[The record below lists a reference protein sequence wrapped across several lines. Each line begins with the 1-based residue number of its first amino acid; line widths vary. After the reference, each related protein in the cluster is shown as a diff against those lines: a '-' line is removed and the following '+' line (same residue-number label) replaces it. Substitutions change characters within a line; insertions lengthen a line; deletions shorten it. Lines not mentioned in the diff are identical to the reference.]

1 MIDQPD
7 VSPTDR
13 YINFLIQRGVSLDPT
28 AQTRIERISDQTN
41 WDEPTTAIDFNNIA
55 VMAMIEA
62 DAQTDPSLRE
72 LYFETALSML
82 LTPDRSEHPL
92 CDAHWTMLAAITDE
106 RSASNNAFIGIIHGL
121 PPQTQPLADH
131 SPGLIYLPP
140 TLTGDRVA
148 VWHNLLNAEVEQQ
161 ALQVFALA
169 LQQTQSIFYNA
180 SGQRLLPVIQQIVP
194 EQVPILLQQGITQ
207 LMQGQPEGLILLHR
221 ARDLAPEQSIT
232 AQALYLGYRS
242 IAQWEKA
249 QFWQAAGNSTDDW
262 TQLALDS
269 PFTYLPWDGGYKLAV
284 EASFQ
289 SIVTSVLIGLGD
301 WFEAELTFWRSQL
314 QPDMRVI
321 DVGANVGIYTFS
333 AAHQVGGTGKVLAI
347 EPFSG
352 CVRCLETTC
361 RITLSQVQVC
371 AGAASNQ
378 TGTVKLALNPASELN
393 EITYAQTEQPDQ
405 AFESVP
411 SFTLDNLIQQAA
423 WDRVDFLKI
432 DAEGHELQVLQGA
445 TRILSEFRP
454 VILYENL
461 AGNQGSNRPVA
472 EFLQANGYAL
482 FRYQPYIGR
491 LIAIDPETL
500 ENSLNLV
507 ALPTA

>member
-1 MIDQPD
+1 MIDQTD

-13 YINFLIQRGVSLDPT
+13 YSHFLIQQGVSLTPT
-28 AQTRIERISDQTN
+28 QQTRIKQISDRTN
-41 WDEPTTAIDFNNIA
+41 WDEPATAIDFNNIA
-55 VMAMIEA
+55 VMAMVEA
-62 DAQTDPSLRE
+62 DAQGDPSLRE

-82 LTPDRSEHPL
+82 LAPGVSEHPL
-92 CDAHWTMLAAITDE
+92 CDAHWTMLAAITGE
-106 RSASNNAFIGIIHGL
+106 MSASNDAFIGLINGL
-121 PPQTQPLADH
+121 QQQTIPVADR

-140 TLTGDRVA
+140 TTTGDRA
-148 VWHNLLNAEVEQQ
+148 SIWRNLLNAEVEQQ

-169 LQQTQSIFYNA
+169 LQQTQSIFYNVL
-180 SGQRLLPVIQQIVP
+180 GQRLLPVIQQIVP
-194 EQVPILLQQGITQ
+194 DQVPLLLQQGITQ

-221 ARDLAPEQSIT
+221 ARDRAPERSIT

-242 IAQWEKA
+242 IEQWDKA
-249 QFWQAAGNSTDDW
+249 QFWQMAGHATDEW

-269 PFTYLPWDGGYKLAV
+269 PFTYLPWDGGYQLAV

-314 QPDMRVI
+314 QPGMRVI
-321 DVGANVGIYTFS
+321 DVGANVGVYTFS
-333 AAHQVGGTGKVLAI
+333 AAQQVGATGKVLAI

-352 CVRCLETTC
+352 CVQCLEATC
-361 RITLSQVQVC
+361 RINTITQVQVC
-371 AGAASNQ
+371 AGAASDQ
-378 TGTVKLALNPASELN
+378 AGMVKLSLNAASELN
-393 EITYAQTEQPDQ
+393 EICPIETDQPDQ
-405 AFESVP
+405 PFESVP
-411 SFTLDNLIQQAA
+411 SFTLDDLIQQAS

-461 AGNQGSNRPVA
+461 AGSQGSNRPVA
-472 EFLQANGYAL
+472 EFLQATGYEL

-491 LIAIDPETL
+491 LIAIDPENL
-500 ENSLNLV
+500 QNSLNLI
-507 ALPTA
+507 ALPT